1 MNQQPQQG
9 QWNPLGNQ
17 MASVMVDQDMSGGG
31 LGGEEIS
38 QTAGA
43 GQTNNQKASERMRLD
58 ESEFYWPNP

>member
-9 QWNPLGNQ
+9 QWNPMGNQ
-17 MASVMVDQDMSGGG
+17 MAPVMDQDMSGGM
-31 LGGEEIS
+31 GGEEIP

-58 ESEFYWPNP
+58 ESEF